1 MVMTGMPASTRFL
14 TYGAC
19 AALLFDCTITRSYC
33 LVMQS
38 SSSPFSVLSSPSPL
52 TQVSS
57 MLSYC
62 SAAFFISFVIH
73 AAKVSALAR
82 ATKQTLFFSAEAAP
96 VSPPAAEEAL
106 SAATEP
112 PAGALPAA
120 LGAELPQAA
129 MDSTR
134 TELNIAVQ
142 IFFSFIFFTFLL
154 LNGFIVHAR
163 LCQRSGCFLWFFD
176 NDLL

>member
-1 MVMTGMPASTRFL
+1 MDE
-14 TYGAC
+14 TYSV
-19 AALLFDCTITRSYC
+19 SYTH
-33 LVMQS
+33 LDVYKRQ
-38 SSSPFSVLSSPSPL
+38 
-52 TQVSS
+52 
-57 MLSYC
+57 LSYC

-120 LGAELPQAA
+120 LEMCIRDRIQAA
-129 MDSTR
+129 
-134 TELNIAVQ
+134 L
-142 IFFSFIFFTFLL
+142 F
-154 LNGFIVHAR
+154 
-163 LCQRSGCFLWFFD
+163 C
-176 NDLL
+176 